1 MSILNK
7 GPLALMNEMVA
18 HLDEEFVL
26 TAKIEA
32 FERKTRDYL
41 KQYMD
46 FVPEW
51 TVKKGQ

>member
-1 MSILNK
+1 
-7 GPLALMNEMVA
+7 MVA

-26 TAKIEA
+26 TARIEQ
-32 FERKTRDYL
+32 FEAKSREYISKHL
-41 KQYMD
+41 E